1 MTPAQFRADSNLQ
14 QMWAHELRESML
26 LKTVIQVLEDWHP
39 AKMAINLDNDGD
51 ISPTKAAFELGTHK
65 GYSRCIETLK
75 QLGVATRIA
84 TPLPEPDYAEPKYEV
99 TKEDI
104 Y

>member
-1 MTPAQFRADSNLQ
+1 
-14 QMWAHELRESML
+14 MWAHELRESML

-65 GYSRCIETLK
+65 GYSRAIETLK
-75 QLGVATRIA
+75 QLGVPSAKPQ
-84 TPLPEPDYAEPKYEV
+84 PLPEPDYSEPIYGV
-99 TKEDI
+99 AKEDA